1 MNNEMAAKVVLALGA
16 LILLA
21 SALADSIGLGDDPG
35 FGRQQTIGV
44 IFGAVVLAV
53 GVYLWKKADES
64 GGSGPGD
71 APGD

>member
-44 IFGAVVLAV
+44 IFGAVVLAI
-53 GVYLWKKADES
+53 GVYLRKKADEG

-71 APGD
+71 VSED